1 MIKIHTAPQFKK
13 SIQKIPY
20 RTQTAFQK
28 KLKLF
33 RQDPFYPPLKTHKL
47 SGKMKSY
54 YSFSVSYSYRVL
66 FKFLS
71 KNEALFINIGTHEIY
86 K

>member
-1 MIKIHTAPQFKK
+1 MIRIYSAPQFEK

-20 RTQTAFQK
+20 RIQIIFQK

-33 RQDPFYPPLKTHKL
+33 RQDPFYPSLKTHKL
-47 SGKMKSY
+47 SGKMKNY
-54 YSFSVSYSYRVL
+54 YSFSITYSYRVL
-66 FKFLS
+66 FKFS
-71 KNEALFINIGTHEIY
+71 DKNSALLVNIGTHEIY

>member
-1 MIKIHTAPQFKK
+1 MIRIYTAPQFKK

-20 RTQTAFQK
+20 RTQITFQK

-33 RQDPFYPPLKTHKL
+33 RQDPFYPSLKTHKL
-47 SGKMKSY
+47 SGKMKNNH
-54 YSFSVSYSYRVL
+54 SFSVTYSHRVL
-66 FKFLS
+66 FKFLDE
-71 KNEALFINIGTHEIY
+71 NNVLLINIGTHGIY